1 MTQFQE
7 SKPKYK
13 QTPLWVKLLLLAAFI
28 ALAGVTAV
36 LVFNAVRSFVTSW
49 EITDLPGI
57 VVKPSQDATPESG
70 ETSEESTTGSGPD
83 QPSLRPTPEPWDG
96 ASRVNMLVMGL
107 DYRDWE
113 SGEGAP
119 RTDTMILVSVDPL
132 SQTAGMISIPRDL
145 WVSIPGF
152 EHERINTAYRLGEI
166 YEMPGGGPGLAMATV
181 EELLGLEID
190 YYAQIDFYA
199 FERFIDEI
207 GGVKVDI
214 PETIKVDPVGPKLP
228 RNLPAGTQVL
238 PGDLALAYARAR
250 NSEGVDFD
258 RAVRQQQV
266 IMAIRNRLL
275 HHDMLFTLIGKAP
288 ELYAELSSGVNTNM
302 SLDQAIKLAW
312 LLPQISEQNIKSGVI
327 GPPDYVAF
335 GKSPDGDNVVKP
347 RPQNMR
353 LLRDEIFTASGITNP
368 EMVDATSKDKMLA
381 ESAAVSVLN
390 GASTPGLATRTQ
402 DYLDGE
408 GVTVMGTGDSP
419 DQQTSTTVID
429 YTGNPYTLKYL
440 VELMGISEN
449 RILHRFDPAS
459 EVDVVVIL
467 GYDWANNN
475 PMP

>member
-1 MTQFQE
+1 MTQIQE
-7 SKPKYK
+7 NTPKYK
-13 QTPLWVKLLLLAAFI
+13 KTPLWVKLLLLVAFI

-57 VVKPSQDATPESG
+57 VVKPEQGATPVPG
-70 ETSEESTTGSGPD
+70 QTSEDSVVNPGPN

-132 SQTAGMISIPRDL
+132 SQTAGMLSIPRDL

-152 EHERINTAYRLGEI
+152 EHERINTAYRSGEI

-190 YYAQIDFYA
+190 YYAQIDFFA

-207 GGVKVDI
+207 GGVKIDI
-214 PETIKVDPVGPKLP
+214 PETIKVDPVGEKLP
-228 RNLPAGTQVL
+228 RNLPPGTQVL

-275 HHDMLFTLIGKAP
+275 HHDMLFSMIGKASS
-288 ELYAELSSGVNTNM
+288 LYEELSSGINTNM

-312 LLPQISEQNIKSGVI
+312 LLPQIPEENIKSGVI

-335 GKSPDGDNVVKP
+335 GKSPDGMEVVKP
-347 RPQNMR
+347 RPQNLR
-353 LLRDEIFTASGITNP
+353 LLRDEIFTTTGITNP
-368 EMVDATSKDKMLA
+368 ELANATAKDMMLA

-390 GASTPGLATRTQ
+390 GAATPGLATRTQ
-402 DYLDGE
+402 DYLDIE
-408 GVTVMGTGDSP
+408 GITVIGTGDSP
-419 DQQTSTTVID
+419 DQQTSTLVID

-440 VELMGISEN
+440 VDLMGISEN
-449 RILHRFDPAS
+449 KILHRFDPAS

>member
-1 MTQFQE
+1 MTQIQE

-13 QTPLWVKLLLLAAFI
+13 KTPLWVKLLLLVVFLAI
-28 ALAGVTAV
+28 AGTIAV
-36 LVFNAVRSFVTSW
+36 LVFNAVHSFITSW

-57 VVKPSQDATPESG
+57 VVKPNQDATSESG
-70 ETSEESTTGSGPD
+70 QPGDEGAISVGPD

-132 SQTAGMISIPRDL
+132 SQTAGMLSIPRDL

-166 YEMPGGGPGLAMATV
+166 YEMPGGGPGVAMATV

-190 YYAQIDFYA
+190 YYAQIDFFA
-199 FERFIDEI
+199 FEHFIDEI
-207 GGVKVDI
+207 GGVKIDI
-214 PETIKVDPVGPKLP
+214 PETIKVDPVGEKLP
-228 RNLPAGTQVL
+228 RKLQPGTQVL

-275 HHDMLFTLIGKAP
+275 AHDLLFSLIGKAP
-288 ELYAELSSGVNTNM
+288 ALYEDLSAGINTNM

-312 LLPQISEQNIKSGVI
+312 LMPQISEDKIKIGVI

-335 GKSPDGDNVVKP
+335 GKSPDGMDVVKP
-347 RPQNMR
+347 RPQNIR
-353 LLRDEIFTASGITNP
+353 LLRDEIFTTIGITNP
-368 EMVDATSKDKMLA
+368 ELASATSKEMMLA
-381 ESAAVSVLN
+381 EGASVSVLN
-390 GASTPGLATRTQ
+390 GANTPGLATRTQ
-402 DYLDGE
+402 DFLDVE
-408 GVTVMGTGDSP
+408 GVTVIGTGDSP
-419 DQQTSTTVID
+419 DQQTSTLVID

-440 VELMGISEN
+440 VDLMAISEN
-449 RILHRFDPAS
+449 KILHRFDPAS

>member
-1 MTQFQE
+1 
-7 SKPKYK
+7 
-13 QTPLWVKLLLLAAFI
+13 
-28 ALAGVTAV
+28 
-36 LVFNAVRSFVTSW
+36 
-49 EITDLPGI
+49 
-57 VVKPSQDATPESG
+57 
-70 ETSEESTTGSGPD
+70 
-83 QPSLRPTPEPWDG
+83 
-96 ASRVNMLVMGL
+96 
-107 DYRDWE
+107 
-113 SGEGAP
+113 
-119 RTDTMILVSVDPL
+119 MILVSVDPL
-132 SQTAGMISIPRDL
+132 SQTAGMLSIPRDL

-152 EHERINTAYRLGEI
+152 EHERINTAYRFGEI

-207 GGVKVDI
+207 GGVKIDV
-214 PETIKVDPVGPKLP
+214 PETIKVDPVGEKLP
-228 RNLPAGTQVL
+228 RNLKPGTQVL

-288 ELYAELSSGVNTNM
+288 ELYAELSSGINTNM
-302 SLDQAIKLAW
+302 SLDQAVKLAW

-335 GKSPDGDNVVKP
+335 GKSPEGDDVVKP
-347 RPQNMR
+347 RPQNLR
-353 LLRDEIFTASGITNP
+353 LLRDEIFTTSGITNP
-368 EMVDATSKDKMLA
+368 EMANATSKDMMLA
-381 ESAAVSVLN
+381 ESASVSVLN
-390 GASTPGLATRTQ
+390 GANTPGLATRTQ
-402 DYLDGE
+402 DFLDSE

-440 VELMGISEN
+440 VDLMGISEN

>member
-1 MTQFQE
+1 MDMTQYQINQ
-7 SKPKYK
+7 PKYK
-13 QTPLWVKLLLLAAFI
+13 KTPLWVKIILLVAFLILAA
-28 ALAGVTAV
+28 VTAV
-36 LVFNAVRSFVTSW
+36 LVFNAVRSFVASW

-57 VVKPSQDATPESG
+57 VVKPGQTSTPGLPGESNAIG
-70 ETSEESTTGSGPD
+70 ANPD
-83 QPSLRPTPEPWDG
+83 QQSIRPTPEPWDG

-132 SQTAGMISIPRDL
+132 TQTAGMLSIPRDL

-199 FERFIDEI
+199 FEQFIDEI
-207 GGVKVDI
+207 GGVKIDV
-214 PETIKVDPVGPKLP
+214 PETIKVDPVGEKPP
-228 RNLPAGTQVL
+228 RKLPAGTQVL

-258 RAVRQQQV
+258 RAKRQQQV

-275 HHDMLFTLIGKAP
+275 AHDMLFTLISKASV
-288 ELYAELSSGVNTNM
+288 LYAELSAGINTNL

-312 LLPQISEQNIKSGVI
+312 LMPQIPEESIKSGVI
-327 GPPDYVAF
+327 GPPDYVSF
-335 GKSPDGDNVVKP
+335 GKSPDGMDVVKP
-347 RPQNMR
+347 RPQNIR
-353 LLRDEIFTASGITNP
+353 LLRDEIFTTTGLTNP
-368 EMVDATSKDKMLA
+368 ALVNATPKEMMQA
-381 ESAAVSVLN
+381 ENAAVMVLN
-390 GASTPGLATRTQ
+390 GASTPGLATLTQ
-402 DYLDGE
+402 DYLKAE
-408 GVTVMGTGDSP
+408 AVNVIGTGDAEAQSY
-419 DQQTSTTVID
+419 TSIID
-429 YTGNPYTLKYL
+429 YTGNPYTLSYL
-440 VELMGISEN
+440 VELMGISPN
-449 RILHRFDPAS
+449 KIYHRFDPTS
-459 EVDVVVIL
+459 DVDVVIIL

-475 PMP
+475 PLP